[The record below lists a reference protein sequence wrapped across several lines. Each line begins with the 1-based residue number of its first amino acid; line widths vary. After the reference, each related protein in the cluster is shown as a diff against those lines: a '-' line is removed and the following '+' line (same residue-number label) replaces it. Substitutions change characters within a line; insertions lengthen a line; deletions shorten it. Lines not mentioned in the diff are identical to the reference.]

1 MDPAGWADRPKA
13 TSLTYPYPTPRP
25 VTKLGKDVQ
34 HCIDQLHI
42 RELDPG
48 PGPGPLGRG
57 LTVRNLSRWP
67 GTTETLNKAQ

>member
-34 HCIDQLHI
+34 HCIDHSFTSENLT
-42 RELDPG
+42 
-48 PGPGPLGRG
+48 LGRG
-57 LTVRNLSRWP
+57 RGP
-67 GTTETLNKAQ
+67 